1 MVDVA
6 ANASNAP
13 YQLTNSA
20 SVSGGGAPSSVNA
33 SDLTTITIGPAP
45 FGYLDTPSGSSTA
58 VSGAIPVTGWALS
71 AAGIASVDI
80 WRDPN
85 QGEPVAA
92 NGLVYIGTADIVTG
106 SRPDVQGL
114 YPSYPDS
121 NQAGWG
127 LAVLTNELPSNTGTT
142 SNGNGT
148 YRLHAFAHGNDGK
161 STELTLSPQS
171 IVVDNATAI
180 LPFGTIDTPTQGGTV
195 SGTFVNF
202 GWAVTPNP
210 ANIIP
215 TDGSTITV
223 FIDGVPVGHP
233 VYNQYR
239 VDIATLFPGLRNS
252 NGAVGY
258 MYIDTTTLTNGSHTI
273 AWVVRDSAGNAQGT
287 GSRYFTVQ
295 N

>member
-1 MVDVA
+1 MVTLSLGGV
-6 ANASNAP
+6 
-13 YQLTNSA
+13 LTASA
-20 SVSGGGAPSSVNA
+20 SDRIEIMN
-33 SDLTTITIGPAP
+33 GPAP
-45 FGYLDTPSGSSTA
+45 FGYLDTPTGSSTP

-71 AAGIASVDI
+71 AAGIAYVDI

-85 QGEPVAA
+85 QGEPVAS
-92 NGLVYIGTADIVTG
+92 NGLVYIGTADIVAG
-106 SRPDVQGL
+106 SRPDVQKQ
-114 YPSYPDS
+114 YPGYPGS

>member
-148 YRLHAFAHGNDGK
+148 YKLHAFAHGNDGQ
-161 STELTLSPQS
+161 STELTLSQQT
-171 IVVDNATAI
+171 IVVNNAAAV

-195 SGTFVNF
+195 SGAFYNF
-202 GWAVTPNP
+202 GWALTPQPNS
-210 ANIIP
+210 IP
-215 TDGSTITV
+215 IDGSTINV
-223 FIDGVPVGHP
+223 FIDNMFVGHP
-233 VYNQYR
+233 TYNQPR
-239 VDIATLFPGLRNS
+239 LDIETLFPGYQNT

-258 MYIDTTTLTNGSHTI
+258 FYVNTTTLANGVHTI
-273 AWVVRDSAGNAQGT
+273 AWVVKDSAGNAQGI